1 MRKVVKESPGLNVR
15 GKLRKVGNVFL
26 TECEVFTHE
35 DIKQTLSLPVRSSNI
50 RCDFIFTGQSEKR
63 LRALKPQEVL
73 QKVHPEDTN
82 IVANGIIEKYAKHPH
97 DLENKCYANF
107 TKGYVNF
114 NTKGV
119 VEDDDIK
126 NYTIPA
132 SNHDEEKSEG
142 KIIVLKNKLGK
153 MRKRTQSH
161 VMRYH
166 KVSELEDPEL
176 PMILWQ
182 LYLSWRI

>member
-1 MRKVVKESPGLNVR
+1 M
-15 GKLRKVGNVFL
+15 KL
-26 TECEVFTHE
+26 
-35 DIKQTLSLPVRSSNI
+35 
-50 RCDFIFTGQSEKR
+50 
-63 LRALKPQEVL
+63 QEVL

-82 IVANGIIEKYAKHPH
+82 IVANEIIEKYANRPDHF
-97 DLENKCYANF
+97 ENKCYANF
-107 TKGYVNF
+107 TTGYVNF

-126 NYTIPA
+126 NYTTPV

-142 KIIVLKNKLGK
+142 KITVLKNKLGK

-176 PMILWQ
+176 HYDTLAIVPVM
-182 LYLSWRI
+182 